1 MAETEEEQ
9 IEAIKEWWR
18 ENGRAVIIGIVLGV
32 GGIIGWRGW
41 QSHQEAQAINASA
54 IYQDALAAIEAG
66 EPDTARS
73 NAQQL
78 IDDYPGT
85 SYAQFAA
92 MLLAKQAV
100 EDGDLDVAEKQLR
113 WAIDNSSDP
122 SLTHTARLRLL
133 QVLLA
138 SDKPDAVLA
147 MIDQTGFDRFTAQYE
162 ELRGDALLAQGEPD
176 AARNA
181 YQTALTSLPP
191 RSAGR
196 ELLEIKL
203 DNLGQPEDV

>member
-18 ENGRAVIIGIVLGV
+18 ENGKAVVFGIVLGV
-32 GGIIGWRGW
+32 GGIVGWRGW
-41 QSHQEAQAINASA
+41 QTHQETQAINASA
-54 IYQDALAAIEAG
+54 VYQEALAAIEAG
-66 EPDTARS
+66 EMDTANS

-78 IDDYPGT
+78 IDDFPKT

-100 EDGDLDVAEKQLR
+100 EDGDLDMAEEQLR
-113 WAIDNSSDP
+113 WVLANSTDP
-122 SLTHTARLRLL
+122 SLAHTARLRLL

-138 SDKPDAVLA
+138 AGETDTALT
-147 MIDQTGFDRFTAQYE
+147 MIDSTSFDRFTAQYE
-162 ELRGDALLAQGEPD
+162 ELRGDALLAQGNLS
-176 AARNA
+176 AARTA
-181 YQTALTSLPP
+181 YQTALTSLPA
-191 RSAGR
+191 RGAGR

-203 DNLGQPEDV
+203 DNLGRPEDV

>member
-32 GGIIGWRGW
+32 GGILGWRGW

-66 EPDTARS
+66 EPDTVRS

-78 IDDYPGT
+78 IDDYPKT

-100 EDGDLDVAEKQLR
+100 EDGDLDVAEEQLR
-113 WAIDNSSDP
+113 WATDNSTDP

-147 MIDQTGFDRFTAQYE
+147 MIDQTGFDRFAAQYE
-162 ELRGDALLAQGEPD
+162 ELRGDALLAQGD
-176 AARNA
+176 LGAARDA
-181 YQTALTSLPP
+181 YKTALTSLPP